1 MDFQLSKKVALI
13 TGGSRGIGFAAAK
26 SLALEGA
33 LIAIAARDA
42 DQLEQARQELS
53 SAGSS
58 VLTIAADLT
67 RSGDEV
73 RVMNAVMAEYGRLD
87 ILVNSAGAA
96 QGGVFWE
103 LSDEEW
109 QSNLALKLF
118 GTIRMMRAAI
128 PTMLKQRYG
137 RIVTIAGAAGRQPE
151 AHLMPV
157 GVANAGLY
165 AITRALADELGPEG
179 IVLTALNPGVTRTDR
194 FLNRLK
200 IRAQKEGRT
209 LEDVQAETEK
219 HIRDHTPMRRV
230 GTADDIAA
238 WITFLASD
246 RAAHFTGQSITV
258 DGGLNRPPG

>member
-1 MDFQLSKKVALI
+1 MDFQLSGKTALI

-26 SLALEGA
+26 SLAAEGA
-33 LIAIAARDA
+33 RIALSARDPA
-42 DQLEQARQELS
+42 QLQRAKEELS
-53 SAGSS
+53 GIGLP
-58 VLTIAADLT
+58 VLTIPSDLT
-67 RSGDEV
+67 VSGDEI
-73 RVMNAVMAEYGRLD
+73 RIMEAVMAEFGRLD

-96 QGGVFWE
+96 QGGVFWK
-103 LSDEEW
+103 LSDEDW
-109 QSNLALKLF
+109 QNNLALKLF

-128 PTMLKQRYG
+128 PVMLEQGYG

-165 AITRALADELGPEG
+165 AITRALADELGPHG

-194 FLNRLK
+194 FINRLK
-200 IRAQKEGRT
+200 NRAQKEGRT
-209 LEDVQAETEK
+209 LEEIQTETEN
-219 HIRDHTPMRRV
+219 HILEQTPLRRI
-230 GTADDIAA
+230 GTAEDIAA

>member
-1 MDFQLSKKVALI
+1 MDFQLSGKIALI

-26 SLALEGA
+26 ALAAEGA
-33 LIAIAARDA
+33 RIAIASRDPAQLERARD
-42 DQLEQARQELS
+42 EL
-53 SAGSS
+53 AGATGQ
-58 VLTIAADLT
+58 VLTIASDLT
-67 RSGDEV
+67 KSGDEI
-73 RVMNAVMAEYGRLD
+73 RIMDAVMAEFGRLD

-128 PTMLKQRYG
+128 PVMLKQHYG

-157 GVANAGLY
+157 GVANAGIY

-179 IVLTALNPGVTRTDR
+179 IILTALNPGVTRTDR
-194 FLNRLK
+194 FLNRIK
-200 IRAQKEGRT
+200 ARAQKEGRAA
-209 LEDVQAETEK
+209 EQVQAETEK
-219 HIRDHTPMRRV
+219 HISDQTPLRRI
-230 GTADDIAA
+230 GTAEEIANWVA
-238 WITFLASD
+238 FLASD